1 MFFCEMCGSGD
12 CCERT
17 DIHGGPILC
26 DTCYMEAKQDQED
39 KDAIEEIFKD
49 NQDIGGEGSGI
60 KISQRRPSK
69 GYHLQIREPDNP
81 ENDGLRNRKTKW
93 SSGNRGADG
102 GDFGQRKY
110 GTRLRI

>member
-1 MFFCEMCGSGD
+1 MVHKYGCSVGIDVINIDVLTISGERSSMFFCEMCGSGD

-49 NQDIGGEGSGI
+49 N
-60 KISQRRPSK
+60 
-69 GYHLQIREPDNP
+69 
-81 ENDGLRNRKTKW
+81 
-93 SSGNRGADG
+93 
-102 GDFGQRKY
+102 
-110 GTRLRI
+110 

>member
-69 GYHLQIREPDNP
+69 GYHLQIRDRIIQRTMVFEIEKLNGVLATEEQMVEILGN
-81 ENDGLRNRKTKW
+81 ENMELD
-93 SSGNRGADG
+93 
-102 GDFGQRKY
+102 
-110 GTRLRI
+110 